1 MPKFLRMNSRATNM
15 SYLRAKEV
23 SCYGVGRGTN
33 AEGVSLSFGAHSDQ
47 KRILEQELYRFV

>member
-1 MPKFLRMNSRATNM
+1 MNTRATNM